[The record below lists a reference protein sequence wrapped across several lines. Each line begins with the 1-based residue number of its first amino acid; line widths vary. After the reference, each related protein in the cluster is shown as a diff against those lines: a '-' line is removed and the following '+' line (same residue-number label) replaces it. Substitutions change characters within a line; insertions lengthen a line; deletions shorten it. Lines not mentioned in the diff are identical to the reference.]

1 MVLTGRRDLCG
12 DESLLVNRML
22 NICTSSADMNGGY
35 FYGVI
40 MANWVHYYRY
50 LVLLVQRYLYVKREA
65 KLVRRG
71 QEKGGGG
78 GVVEQ
83 G

>member
-1 MVLTGRRDLCG
+1 MG
-12 DESLLVNRML
+12 SLLQVFEEHL
-22 NICTSSADMNGGY
+22 LKPK
-35 FYGVI
+35 
-40 MANWVHYYRY
+40 

-78 GVVEQ
+78 GGCGTGIRTGGGQER
-83 G
+83 GIPFFASPIPSLFMPATKASK